1 MTTRIACRKCHV
13 EGCVRVETE
22 IKGSNCV
29 QRCECFKCG
38 HVWIEYVATGEKVKG
53 WGRDR

>member
-13 EGCVRVETE
+13 VGCVRVETE

-38 HVWIEYVATGEKVKG
+38 HVWIEYVATGDEVKG
-53 WGRDR
+53 WER